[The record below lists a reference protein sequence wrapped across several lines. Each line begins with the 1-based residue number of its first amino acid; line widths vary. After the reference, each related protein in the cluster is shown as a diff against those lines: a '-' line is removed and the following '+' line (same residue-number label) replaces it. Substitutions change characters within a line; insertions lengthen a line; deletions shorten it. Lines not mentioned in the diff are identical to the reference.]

1 MNKDYNSNKDSSNNK
16 DIRTPSSQSSNY
28 QSSQNLY
35 RQGYVKKKGCNCGKN
50 K

>member
-1 MNKDYNSNKDSSNNK
+1 MNKEYNSNKDSSNK
-16 DIRTPSSQSSNY
+16 DIRTSSSQSSNY
-28 QSSQNLY
+28 QSSQDLY